1 MIMMSRIIA
10 VLALL
15 TLTACGT
22 EAATRQDGA
31 GADAAYDGTAAGD
44 AGAGNGTSPG
54 DAAGAGRGAATG
66 DVAGRPGGDVAGS
79 GRGTAPGD
87 VAASGRSDVADRTAP
102 ARARTVLFVGTS
114 LTAGYGVGEDV
125 AYPAVLQAK
134 IDSAGLPFRVVNA
147 GISGETSAGGL
158 RRIDWSL
165 QQPVDVLVLELGA
178 NDGLRGL
185 DPDAMRANLEE
196 ILTRTR
202 QRYPDAG
209 IVLVGME
216 APPNLGTGYTT
227 RFRRVFTDLAR
238 RYDAALVPF
247 LLDGV
252 AGMPE
257 LNIADGIH
265 PNPQGHRVLAR
276 TVWQALGPM
285 LEERARVPAGR

>member
-44 AGAGNGTSPG
+44 AGAGSGTSPG